1 MRREN
6 MHDNIKAQEKS
17 LDSIFSGNYVFS
29 VPSYQRPYSWTKDNA
44 AELFDDLFDAYQNK
58 TSEGDSYFLGSLVL
72 KKDPYKPNSDII
84 DGQQR
89 LTTITILLAILRDQ
103 LAATKEDQPASSSE
117 RDQLASPKADQGDSK
132 KEDEKYKKYA
142 EDINKRICLTDDV
155 FNRVEDVPLKYKYIL
170 KIREKDDNFFCD
182 YIKERPEDK
191 QKDKQKDK
199 QEDNEEDKREDK
211 QEDKRE
217 DKKEDETSSSGYP
230 DKPTDA
236 MIRIIENKKILWEK
250 IFNLTKEEKTEFA
263 NFILKNCYFV
273 VVETPNEES
282 AFRIFSV
289 LNARGL
295 SLTVADLLKAELISS
310 IPDNEQG
317 QFTKKWEDYEVA
329 LGRSDFAN
337 LFSYIRM
344 IYAKDKLHKTL
355 LKEFHEYVIDVKN
368 ENSKAPFKNAED
380 FIGNALREYVA
391 AYKVIKNCSYK
402 DEGEENNIHFK
413 NKEEKDRYFKYKGPI
428 NRCFKYLNRL
438 DNSDWLP
445 PAIEVMKYYKFR
457 CMNKDKDEFLL
468 QFLKKFERLAYG
480 QFILRTTVNNRI
492 KRYGKLLNSLKIFD
506 VEITDAA
513 KIDFITN
520 LKDSPL
526 KLTTDEKVQIKKI
539 LKGDI
544 YDKPAIRLPLL
555 LRLDEF
561 LSTGSATY
569 DYKTISIEHVLPQTS
584 DNIESWTQAFPDEEI
599 RAKWVNKLANLV
611 LLNGRTNSSAQN
623 YDFET
628 KKEKYF
634 KTKNGNIS
642 GVTNFALTSQVI
654 QKNEWTPEVLEKR
667 QKELLSTFYAI
678 WDLNSEDS

>member
-1 MRREN
+1 

-17 LDSIFSGNYVFS
+17 LNSILNGDYIFS
-29 VPSYQRPYSWTKDNA
+29 VPSYQRPYSWTEENA

-103 LAATKEDQPASSSE
+103 LASTKEDQPASPTE

-132 KEDEKYKKYA
+132 KENEKYKKYA

-155 FNRVEDVPLKYKYIL
+155 FNRSEEESPENKYIL
-170 KIREKDDNFFCD
+170 TIRKTDEEFFCEQ
-182 YIKERPEDK
+182 IKQQGETLTDK
-191 QKDKQKDK
+191 SPS
-199 QEDNEEDKREDK
+199 EL
-211 QEDKRE
+211 
-217 DKKEDETSSSGYP
+217 
-230 DKPTDA
+230 TDA
-236 MIRIIENKKILWEK
+236 IVRIIENRNILRKKL
-250 IFNLTKEEKTEFA
+250 FDLDKEEKTEFA
-263 NFILKNCYFV
+263 TFILKNCYLV
-273 VVETPNEES
+273 VIETPNEES

-310 IPDNEQG
+310 IPDDKQKES
-317 QFTKKWEDYEVA
+317 TDSWEDDEKR
-329 LGRSDFAN
+329 LGRSDFTN

-344 IYAKDKLHKTL
+344 IYAKTKLRKTL

-368 ENSKAPFKNAED
+368 ENSKAAFKDAEN
-380 FIGNALREYVA
+380 FIKNVLKEYVK
-391 AYKVIKNCSYK
+391 AYNVIKNCSY
-402 DEGEENNIHFK
+402 EGGSEE
-413 NKEEKDRYFKYKGPI
+413 I
-428 NRCFKYLNRL
+428 NRYFKYLNRL

-445 PAIEVMKYYKFR
+445 PAIEVMKYYKY
-457 CMNKDKDEFLL
+457 NDKFLL
-468 QFLKKFERLAYG
+468 QFFKKFERFAYG
-480 QFILRTTVNNRI
+480 QFILRTMVNNRI
-492 KRYGKLLNSLKIFD
+492 NRYGNLLTVIQETAEKRQS
-506 VEITDAA
+506 TDNIINA
-513 KIDFITN
+513 
-520 LKDSPL
+520 L
-526 KLTTDEKVQIKKI
+526 KLSYDEKRQIKDI
-539 LKGDI
+539 LDGDI

-584 DNIESWTQAFPDEEI
+584 DNIESWTQAFPDEEV

-611 LLNGRTNSSAQN
+611 LLNGRTNSSARN

>member
-1 MRREN
+1 

-17 LDSIFSGNYVFS
+17 LNSILNGDYIFS
-29 VPSYQRPYSWTKDNA
+29 VPSYQRPYSWTEENA

-103 LAATKEDQPASSSE
+103 LASTKEDQPASPTE

-132 KEDEKYKKYA
+132 KENEKYKKYA

-155 FNRVEDVPLKYKYIL
+155 FNRSEEESPENKYIL
-170 KIREKDDNFFCD
+170 TIRKTDEEFFCEQ
-182 YIKERPEDK
+182 IKQQGETLTDK
-191 QKDKQKDK
+191 SPS
-199 QEDNEEDKREDK
+199 EL
-211 QEDKRE
+211 
-217 DKKEDETSSSGYP
+217 
-230 DKPTDA
+230 TDA
-236 MIRIIENKKILWEK
+236 IVRIIENRNILRKKL
-250 IFNLTKEEKTEFA
+250 FDLDKEEKTEFA
-263 NFILKNCYFV
+263 TFILKNCYLV
-273 VVETPNEES
+273 VIETPNEES

-310 IPDNEQG
+310 IPDNKQQSSTE
-317 QFTKKWEDYEVA
+317 KWEEHEKT
-329 LGRSDFAN
+329 LGRSDFTN

-344 IYAKDKLHKTL
+344 IYAKTKLHKTL

-368 ENSKAPFKNAED
+368 ENSKAAFKDAEN
-380 FIGNALREYVA
+380 FIKNVLKEYVK
-391 AYKVIKNCSYK
+391 AYNVIKNCSY
-402 DEGEENNIHFK
+402 EGGSEE
-413 NKEEKDRYFKYKGPI
+413 I
-428 NRCFKYLNRL
+428 NRYFKYLNRL

-457 CMNKDKDEFLL
+457 CTNKDKDEFLL

-492 KRYGKLLNSLKIFD
+492 KRYGELLNSLKIFD

-526 KLTTDEKVQIKKI
+526 KLTKDEKRQIKVI
-539 LKGDI
+539 LDGDI

-584 DNIESWTQAFPDEEI
+584 DNIESWTQAFPDEKI

-623 YDFET
+623 YDFGT

-634 KTKNGNIS
+634 KTKNESIS
-642 GVTNFALTSQVI
+642 GVTNFALTSLVTQES
-654 QKNEWTPEVLEKR
+654 EWTPEVLEKR
-667 QKELLSTFYAI
+667 QKKLLSAFDAI
-678 WDLNSEDS
+678 WDLNSKDS

>member
-58 TSEGDSYFLGSLVL
+58 TSEDDSYFLGSLVL

-89 LTTITILLAILRDQ
+89 LTTLTILLAILRDQ
-103 LAATKEDQPASSSE
+103 LSSSIE
-117 RDQLASPKADQGDSK
+117 FNVFSKDLHSRIFKSDQISAAKDLYLLTLRNK
-132 KEDEKYKKYA
+132 DEG
-142 EDINKRICLTDDV
+142 
-155 FNRVEDVPLKYKYIL
+155 
-170 KIREKDDNFFCD
+170 FFCK
-182 YIKERPEDK
+182 YIKEEGATSKLIDL
-191 QKDKQKDK
+191 
-199 QEDNEEDKREDK
+199 
-211 QEDKRE
+211 
-217 DKKEDETSSSGYP
+217 KKEVDSR
-230 DKPTDA
+230 A
-236 MIRIIENKKILWEK
+236 RIIENRNILWEK
-250 IFNLTKEEKTEFA
+250 LFKLSDNDKYEFA
-263 NFILKNCYFV
+263 KFIMNNCYLV

-310 IPDNEQG
+310 IPVIKQDR
-317 QFTKKWEDYEVA
+317 FTQDWEGFEKT
-329 LGRSDFAN
+329 LGRSDFTN

-344 IYAKDKLHKTL
+344 IYAKTKLRKTL

-368 ENSKAPFKNAED
+368 ENSKAPFKDAED
-380 FIGNALREYVA
+380 FIDNALDEYVD
-391 AYKVIKNCSYK
+391 AYDQIKNCSYIGK
-402 DEGEENNIHFK
+402 NERDTEE
-413 NKEEKDRYFKYKGPI
+413 I
-428 NRCFKYLNRL
+428 NRYFKYLNRL

-445 PAIEVMKYYKFR
+445 PAIEVMKYYQYNDKFI
-457 CMNKDKDEFLL
+457 
-468 QFLKKFERLAYG
+468 LKFFEKLERFAYG
-480 QFILRTTVNNRI
+480 QFILRTMVNNRI
-492 KRYGKLLNSLKIFD
+492 AKYGELLKAIQKAEKESQTD
-506 VEITDAA
+506 VIIDA
-513 KIDFITN
+513 
-520 LKDSPL
+520 L
-526 KLTTDEKVQIKKI
+526 KLSYDDKVQIKDI
-539 LKGDI
+539 LDGDI

-584 DNIESWTQAFPDEEI
+584 DNIESWTQAFPDEEV

-642 GVTNFALTSQVI
+642 GVTNFALTSQVT
-654 QKNEWTPEVLEKR
+654 QESEWTPEVLEKR
-667 QKELLSTFYAI
+667 QQKLLSAFDAI

>member
-1 MRREN
+1 MFFSKKRKADKWRHMRRGN

-17 LDSIFSGNYVFS
+17 LNSILNGDYIFS
-29 VPSYQRPYSWTKDNA
+29 VPSYQRPYSWTEENA

-103 LAATKEDQPASSSE
+103 LASTKEDQPASPTE

-132 KEDEKYKKYA
+132 KENEKYKKYA

-155 FNRVEDVPLKYKYIL
+155 FNRSEEESPENKYIL
-170 KIREKDDNFFCD
+170 TIRKTDEEFFCEQ
-182 YIKERPEDK
+182 IKQQGETLTDK
-191 QKDKQKDK
+191 SPS
-199 QEDNEEDKREDK
+199 EL
-211 QEDKRE
+211 
-217 DKKEDETSSSGYP
+217 
-230 DKPTDA
+230 TDA
-236 MIRIIENKKILWEK
+236 IVRIIENRNILRKKL
-250 IFNLTKEEKTEFA
+250 FDLDKEEKTEFA
-263 NFILKNCYFV
+263 TFILKNCYLV
-273 VVETPNEES
+273 VIETPNEES

-310 IPDNEQG
+310 IPDDKQKES
-317 QFTKKWEDYEVA
+317 TDSWEDDEKR
-329 LGRSDFAN
+329 LGRSDFTN

-344 IYAKDKLHKTL
+344 IYAKTKLRKTL

-368 ENSKAPFKNAED
+368 ENSKAAFKDAEN
-380 FIGNALREYVA
+380 FIKNVLKEYVK
-391 AYKVIKNCSYK
+391 AYNVIKNCSY
-402 DEGEENNIHFK
+402 EGGSEE
-413 NKEEKDRYFKYKGPI
+413 I
-428 NRCFKYLNRL
+428 NRYFKYLNRL

-445 PAIEVMKYYKFR
+445 PAIEVMKYYKY
-457 CMNKDKDEFLL
+457 NDKFLL
-468 QFLKKFERLAYG
+468 QFFKKFERFAYG
-480 QFILRTTVNNRI
+480 QFILRTMVNNRI
-492 KRYGKLLNSLKIFD
+492 NRYGNLLTVIQETAEKRQS
-506 VEITDAA
+506 TDNIINA
-513 KIDFITN
+513 
-520 LKDSPL
+520 L
-526 KLTTDEKVQIKKI
+526 KLSYDEKRQIKDI
-539 LKGDI
+539 LDGDI

-584 DNIESWTQAFPDEEI
+584 DNIESWTQAFPDEEV

-611 LLNGRTNSSAQN
+611 LLNGRTNSSARN

>member
-1 MRREN
+1 MFFSKKRKADKWRHMRRGN

-17 LDSIFSGNYVFS
+17 LNSILNGDYIFS
-29 VPSYQRPYSWTKDNA
+29 VPSYQRPYSWTEENA

-103 LAATKEDQPASSSE
+103 LASTKEDQPASPTE

-132 KEDEKYKKYA
+132 KENEKYKKYA

-155 FNRVEDVPLKYKYIL
+155 FNRSEEESPENKYIL
-170 KIREKDDNFFCD
+170 TIRKTDEEFFCEQ
-182 YIKERPEDK
+182 IK
-191 QKDKQKDK
+191 QQG
-199 QEDNEEDKREDK
+199 
-211 QEDKRE
+211 
-217 DKKEDETSSSGYP
+217 ETLTVKSPSEL
-230 DKPTDA
+230 TDA
-236 MIRIIENKKILWEK
+236 IVRIIENRNILRKKL
-250 IFNLTKEEKTEFA
+250 FDLDKEEKTEFA
-263 NFILKNCYFV
+263 TFILKNCYLV
-273 VVETPNEES
+273 VIETPNEES

-310 IPDNEQG
+310 IPDDKQKES
-317 QFTKKWEDYEVA
+317 TDSWEGYEED
-329 LGRSDFAN
+329 LGRSDFTN

-344 IYAKDKLHKTL
+344 IYAKNKLRKTL
-355 LKEFHEYVIDVKN
+355 LKEFHEYVINVKN
-368 ENSKAPFKNAED
+368 KNSKVPFKDAED
-380 FIGNALREYVA
+380 FIKNVLREYVD

-402 DEGEENNIHFK
+402 IGSKENNPPFK
-413 NKEEKDRYFKYKGPI
+413 NKEENKHYLKYRVEI
-428 NRCFKYLNRL
+428 NRYFKYLNRL

-445 PAIEVMKYYKFR
+445 PAIEVMKYYKYN
-457 CMNKDKDEFLL
+457 CMDKDKDEFLL
-468 QFLKKFERLAYG
+468 HFFKKFERLAYG
-480 QFILRTTVNNRI
+480 QFILRTTATNRI
-492 KRYGKLLNSLKIFD
+492 NKYGKLLTAIREAEEHKVHL
-506 VEITDAA
+506 ITDTTT
-513 KIDFITN
+513 KSCLELTN
-520 LKDSPL
+520 E
-526 KLTTDEKVQIKKI
+526 EKVQIREN
-539 LKGDI
+539 LDGDI
-544 YDKPAIRLPLL
+544 YNKPAIRLPLL

-584 DNIESWTQAFPDEEI
+584 DNIESWTQAFPDEEV
-599 RAKWVNKLANLV
+599 RATWVNKLANLV

-642 GVTNFALTSQVI
+642 GVTNFALTSQVT
-654 QKNEWTPEVLEKR
+654 QESEWTPEVLEKR
-667 QKELLSTFYAI
+667 QKKLLSAFDAI
-678 WDLNSEDS
+678 WDLNSKDS

>member
-1 MRREN
+1 

-17 LDSIFSGNYVFS
+17 LNSILNGDYIFS

-58 TSEGDSYFLGSLVL
+58 TSEDDSYFLGSLVL

-103 LAATKEDQPASSSE
+103 LASTKEDQAASPTE
-117 RDQLASPKADQGDSK
+117 RDQLASPKVDQGDSK
-132 KEDEKYKKYA
+132 KEIEKYKKYA
-142 EDINKRICLTDDV
+142 DDINKRIFLTNDV
-155 FNRVEDVPLKYKYIL
+155 FNRVEDKSKEDRYIL
-170 KIREKDDNFFCD
+170 TIRETDEGFFCD
-182 YIKERPEDK
+182 YIKEKGATLIP
-191 QKDKQKDK
+191 
-199 QEDNEEDKREDK
+199 
-211 QEDKRE
+211 
-217 DKKEDETSSSGYP
+217 
-230 DKPTDA
+230 KPSRKLVDTEA
-236 MIRIIENKKILWEK
+236 RIIENRNILSEN
-250 IFNLTKEEKTEFA
+250 IFNLTEEEKTELA
-263 NFILKNCYFV
+263 NFILKNCYLV

-310 IPDNEQG
+310 IPDADRDD
-317 QFTKKWEDYEVA
+317 FTKKWEGYEGE
-329 LGRSDFAN
+329 LGRSDFTN

-344 IYAKDKLHKTL
+344 IYAKNKLHKTL

-368 ENSKAPFKNAED
+368 QNSKAAFKDAEN
-380 FIGNALREYVA
+380 FIKNVLKEYVK
-391 AYKVIKNCSYK
+391 AYNVIKNCSYK
-402 DEGEENNIHFK
+402 GGSEE
-413 NKEEKDRYFKYKGPI
+413 I
-428 NRCFKYLNRL
+428 NRYFKYLNRL

-445 PAIEVMKYYKFR
+445 PAIEVMKYYKY
-457 CMNKDKDEFLL
+457 NDKFLL
-468 QFLKKFERLAYG
+468 QFFKKFERFAYG
-480 QFILRTTVNNRI
+480 LFILRTMVNNRI
-492 KRYGKLLNSLKIFD
+492 NRYGNLLAVIQETAEKRQS
-506 VEITDAA
+506 TDNIINA
-513 KIDFITN
+513 
-520 LKDSPL
+520 L
-526 KLTTDEKVQIKKI
+526 KLSYDEKVQIREI
-539 LKGDI
+539 LDGDI

-555 LRLDEF
+555 LRLDGF

-584 DNIESWTQAFPDEEI
+584 DNIESWKQAFPDEKV

-642 GVTNFALTSQVI
+642 GVTNFALTSLVTQES
-654 QKNEWTPEVLEKR
+654 EWTPEVLEKR
-667 QKELLSTFYAI
+667 QQKLLSAFYAI
-678 WDLNSEDS
+678 WDLNSKDS

>member
-1 MRREN
+1 

-44 AELFDDLFDAYQNK
+44 AELFDDLLDAYQNK

-103 LAATKEDQPASSSE
+103 LSSSIE
-117 RDQLASPKADQGDSK
+117 FNVFSKDLHSRIFKSDQISAAKDLYLLTLRNK
-132 KEDEKYKKYA
+132 DEG
-142 EDINKRICLTDDV
+142 
-155 FNRVEDVPLKYKYIL
+155 
-170 KIREKDDNFFCD
+170 FFCK
-182 YIKERPEDK
+182 YIKEEGATS
-191 QKDKQKDK
+191 KDNDL
-199 QEDNEEDKREDK
+199 
-211 QEDKRE
+211 
-217 DKKEDETSSSGYP
+217 KKEVDSR
-230 DKPTDA
+230 A
-236 MIRIIENKKILWEK
+236 RIIENRNILREK
-250 IFNLTKEEKTEFA
+250 LFKLSDNDKYEFA
-263 NFILKNCYFV
+263 KFIMNNCFLV

-310 IPDNEQG
+310 IPVIKQER
-317 QFTKKWEDYEVA
+317 FTQDWEGFEKT
-329 LGRSDFAN
+329 LGRSDFTN

-344 IYAKDKLHKTL
+344 IYAKTKLRKTL

-368 ENSKAPFKNAED
+368 VNSKAAFKDAED
-380 FIGNALREYVA
+380 FIDNALDEYVD
-391 AYKVIKNCSYK
+391 AYDQIKNCSYVGK
-402 DEGEENNIHFK
+402 NERDTEE
-413 NKEEKDRYFKYKGPI
+413 I
-428 NRCFKYLNRL
+428 NRYFKYLNRL

-445 PAIEVMKYYKFR
+445 PAIEVMKYYQY
-457 CMNKDKDEFLL
+457 NDKFLL
-468 QFLKKFERLAYG
+468 QFFRKFERFAYG
-480 QFILRTTVNNRI
+480 QFILRTMVNNRI
-492 KRYGKLLNSLKIFD
+492 NRYGNLLTVIQETAEKRQS
-506 VEITDAA
+506 TDNIINA
-513 KIDFITN
+513 
-520 LKDSPL
+520 L
-526 KLTTDEKVQIKKI
+526 KLNYDEKRQIKEI

-654 QKNEWTPEVLEKR
+654 QENEWTPEVLEKR
-667 QKELLSTFYAI
+667 QKELLSTFDAI

>member
-6 MHDNIKAQEKS
+6 MRNTIKAQEKS
-17 LDSIFSGNYVFS
+17 LNSILNGDYIFS
-29 VPSYQRPYSWTKDNA
+29 VPSYQRPYSWTEDNA

-58 TSEGDSYFLGSLVL
+58 SSEDDSYFLGSLVL

-103 LAATKEDQPASSSE
+103 LASTKEDQAASSTGC
-117 RDQLASPKADQGDSK
+117 DQLASPKADQGDSK

-142 EDINKRICLTDDV
+142 EDINKRIFLTNDV
-155 FNRVEDVPLKYKYIL
+155 FNREEGSPENNYIL
-170 KIREKDDNFFCD
+170 EIRENDEGFFCD
-182 YIKERPEDK
+182 YIK
-191 QKDKQKDK
+191 
-199 QEDNEEDKREDK
+199 
-211 QEDKRE
+211 
-217 DKKEDETSSSGYP
+217 KKGATRIKISGKLV
-230 DKPTDA
+230 DTEA
-236 MIRIIENKKILWEK
+236 RIIENRDILRGK
-250 IFNLTKEEKTEFA
+250 IFNLTEEEKTELA
-263 NFILKNCYFV
+263 NFILKNCYLV
-273 VVETPNEES
+273 VIETPNEES

-310 IPDNEQG
+310 IPEDDRDD
-317 QFTKKWEDYEVA
+317 FTKKWEGYEEE
-329 LGRSDFAN
+329 LGRSDFTN

-344 IYAKDKLHKTL
+344 IYAKTKLRKTL
-355 LKEFHEYVIDVKN
+355 LKEFHEYVIDVRN
-368 ENSKAPFKNAED
+368 QNSKAAFKDAED
-380 FIGNALREYVA
+380 FIKNVLHEYVK
-391 AYKVIKNCSYK
+391 AYNVIKNCSY
-402 DEGEENNIHFK
+402 EGGSEE
-413 NKEEKDRYFKYKGPI
+413 I
-428 NRCFKYLNRL
+428 NRYFKYLNRL

-445 PAIEVMKYYKFR
+445 PAIEVMKYYQY
-457 CMNKDKDEFLL
+457 NDKFLL
-468 QFLKKFERLAYG
+468 QFFKKFERFAYG
-480 QFILRTTVNNRI
+480 QFILRTMVNNRI
-492 KRYGKLLNSLKIFD
+492 NRYGNLLTVIQETAEKRQS
-506 VEITDAA
+506 TDNIINA
-513 KIDFITN
+513 
-520 LKDSPL
+520 L
-526 KLTTDEKVQIKKI
+526 KLNYDEKRQIKKI

-584 DNIESWTQAFPDEEI
+584 DNIESWTRAFPDEEV

-634 KTKNGNIS
+634 KTKNESIS
-642 GVTNFALTSQVI
+642 GITNFALTSQVI
-654 QKNEWTPEVLEKR
+654 QENEWTPEVLEKR
-667 QKELLSTFYAI
+667 QEELLSAFDTI
-678 WDLNSEDS
+678 WDLNSKDS